1 MIKSNNEIINGFI
14 VGSAQVL
21 SGHPL
26 DTLKSNMQKYNKIN
40 WNIFKKNPKQLY
52 RGVGYP
58 LCGNGIINAIF
69 FGLNKHFYNT
79 YYNNYYLS
87 GAFAGLVTSIIT
99 NPIDLYKIRK
109 QVGKKNIYNIS
120 PFRGYISTT
129 TRESIAMSIYFGT
142 YHGLIDRQW
151 NPFIAGSVTG
161 AMTWLITYPIDVIKT
176 RMQSDSKITHYQAFK
191 QRNLWKGLSICL
203 LRAFIVN
210 GISFSIYNY
219 VSS

>member
-14 VGSAQVL
+14 VGTAQVL

-26 DTLKSNMQKYNKIN
+26 DTLKSNMQKYKKIN
-40 WNIFKKNPKQLY
+40 WGFFKRSPKQLY
-52 RGVGYP
+52 RGVTYP
-58 LCGNGIINAIF
+58 LLGNGFINATF
-69 FGLNKHFYNT
+69 FGLNKYFYT
-79 YYNNYYLS
+79 KYYNYYLS
-87 GAFAGLVTSIIT
+87 GALAGFTTCVIT

-109 QVGKKNIYNIS
+109 QVGKKNIYRIN

-142 YHGLIDRQW
+142 YHSLIDKQW
-151 NPFIAGSVTG
+151 NPFVAGSLTG

-191 QRNLWKGLSICL
+191 QQNLWKGLNICL

-210 GISFSIYNY
+210 GIAFGIYDY
-219 VSS
+219 VSC